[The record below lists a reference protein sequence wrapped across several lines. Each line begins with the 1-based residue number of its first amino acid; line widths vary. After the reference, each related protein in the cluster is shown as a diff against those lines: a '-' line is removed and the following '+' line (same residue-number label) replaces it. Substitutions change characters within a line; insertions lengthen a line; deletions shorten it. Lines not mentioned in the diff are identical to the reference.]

1 MTEATDADSVADG
14 APHAGHVARVREPHA
29 PTAPT
34 AHDHH
39 ASIDSI
45 KHTLTALLIAFI
57 LTLTFRGFV
66 MEGFIIPT
74 GSMAPTLLG
83 EHWRVRS
90 PLGGHDWAI
99 NGRVGPRAPGEGIEA
114 ADPISRT
121 PLTLLR
127 AERSAGDR
135 ILVLKWALGF
145 RDPERWD
152 AVVFKYPE
160 QPREN
165 FIKRLVGL
173 PGEDVWLVDGD
184 VFVRKG
190 QRHAG
195 TEARRGS
202 GEATER
208 RSDEGVEAAK
218 ENTGSSEPGAEA
230 TEHPTDSVAR
240 VNAGSSEPG
249 AAAAGR
255 PTDSDWR
262 IVRKPHRVQRAL
274 WQPVWSSEEAT
285 NEGSLSSPPRAD
297 ADDPSADGDETRTP
311 PASPWLGD
319 GWEWTNGGRS
329 LRHEGGEH
337 ARLAWNARDWPITD
351 WSPYNDPD
359 APTSRDARRYY
370 PVSDV
375 RVRFVIEPRW
385 GPWSTTVFVRATGRN
400 WSVRL
405 AEADSVDGVYLQ
417 DRSVGLEQAP
427 WHSAPILASHEWP
440 EHESPLRRAR
450 ISLDVCFVDQAV
462 EVWVDGKRALRWE
475 DDLSPHGR
483 LARATGK
490 PDADVAALL
499 GIHEHGAP
507 LDAPIRGNPLA
518 DPTLYSPP
526 EISIEFDGGP
536 ITLHRLAVDRDI
548 YYRPGVMEADPR
560 IPSRAT
566 HPLHLARLSPDEFFV
581 LGDNSG
587 ASKDGRLW
595 DTVNPWVARTLD
607 PEPGVV
613 HRSLMLGKAFFV
625 YFPAPHTVPIA
636 GQDRPLVP
644 DFGRMRWIR

>member
-1 MTEATDADSVADG
+1 MPDAGDADAPSESAPGVASGAHTPARPAHAHPSSLDSV
-14 APHAGHVARVREPHA
+14 
-29 PTAPT
+29 
-34 AHDHH
+34 
-39 ASIDSI
+39 
-45 KHTLTALLIAFI
+45 KHTLIALLIAFI
-57 LTLTFRGFV
+57 LTLSFRGFV

-99 NGRVGPRAPGEGIEA
+99 NGRVGPRALGEGIEA
-114 ADPISRT
+114 ADPISRR

-135 ILVLKWALGF
+135 ILVLKWAYAL

-165 FIKRLVGL
+165 FIKRLIGL

-190 QRHAG
+190 QRHEG
-195 TEARRGS
+195 TEAQRES
-202 GEATER
+202 GEGTER
-208 RSDEGVEAAK
+208 RSEEGVEAA
-218 ENTGSSEPGAEA
+218 EE
-230 TEHPTDSVAR
+230 
-240 VNAGSSEPG
+240 NAGSSEPDAG
-249 AAAAGR
+249 ATGH

-262 IVRKPHRVQRAL
+262 IVRKPDRVQRAL

-285 NEGSLSSPPRAD
+285 NEGPLPAPARAD
-297 ADDPSADGDETRTP
+297 ADDSSAHEETRTP
-311 PASPWLGD
+311 AASPWLGE

-337 ARLAWNARDWPITD
+337 ARLTWDSARWPIVD
-351 WSPYNDPD
+351 WNPYNDPE

-370 PVSDV
+370 PVNDV
-375 RVRFVIEPRW
+375 RVRFAVTPERDPLYMRVVIRSRDQVIEAVANRDPTFGLKGSGAGMAVTGEGTRHW
-385 GPWSTTVFVRATGRN
+385 ERAAPGSGPPLWLFRPGRPTEVEVR
-400 WSVRL
+400 V
-405 AEADSVDGVYLQ
+405 
-417 DRSVGLEQAP
+417 
-427 WHSAPILASHEWP
+427 
-440 EHESPLRRAR
+440 
-450 ISLDVCFVDQAV
+450 VDQSA
-462 EVWVDGKRALRWE
+462 ELRIDGHTVARWI
-475 DDLSPHGR
+475 DLSSARER
-483 LARATGK
+483 LARATGASGENL
-490 PDADVAALL
+490 DALL
-499 GIHEHGAP
+499 GRGPGGAP
-507 LDAPIRGNPLA
+507 LSPPPRGNPLA
-518 DPTLYSPP
+518 DPSLFAPP
-526 EISIEFDGGP
+526 EVEIDFRTGP
-536 ITLHRLAVDRDI
+536 ITVHNLAVDRDI
-548 YYRPGVMEADPR
+548 YYRPGVMEGDPR
-560 IPSRAT
+560 VPSRAA
-566 HPLHLARLSPDEFFV
+566 HPLHLASLSPDEFFV

-644 DFGRMRWIR
+644 DFGRMRFIR

>member
-1 MTEATDADSVADG
+1 MPDAGDADATSESSPGVDPA
-14 APHAGHVARVREPHA
+14 AHTPARPAHAHP
-29 PTAPT
+29 
-34 AHDHH
+34 
-39 ASIDSI
+39 SSLDSI
-45 KHTLTALLIAFI
+45 KHTLIALLIAFI

-121 PLTLLR
+121 PLTLLH

-135 ILVLKWALGF
+135 ILVLKWAMGL

-184 VFVRKG
+184 VFVRNGKASRDRG
-190 QRHAG
+190 A
-195 TEARRGS
+195 EAS
-202 GEATER
+202 
-208 RSDEGVEAAK
+208 SDEPSA
-218 ENTGSSEPGAEA
+218 SEPGAQA
-230 TEHPTDSVAR
+230 TGPQSERAIE
-240 VNAGSSEPG
+240 GSSEPG
-249 AAAAGR
+249 AAATGH

-262 IVRKPHRVQRAL
+262 IVRKPDRVQRAL
-274 WQPVWSSEEAT
+274 WQPMWSSEEAT
-285 NEGSLSSPPRAD
+285 NEGPLPAPPHTDESSA
-297 ADDPSADGDETRTP
+297 ADGDERALA
-311 PASPWLGD
+311 ASPWLGE
-319 GWEWTNGGRS
+319 GWEWRDGGRS

-337 ARLAWNARDWPITD
+337 ARLTWNARDWPIVD
-351 WSPYNDPD
+351 WNPYNDPE

-370 PVSDV
+370 PVNDV
-375 RVRFVIEPRW
+375 RVRFAVEPERPIAHVLIMVRTRGQEFWAQVDNPISGRADTIGAAALGVIGEDRPKQAVGLGPRGDAPMFAPGAATPIEFW
-385 GPWSTTVFVRATGRN
+385 LFDQRLELWVRGERVAELEYDWTPRR
-400 WSVRL
+400 RL
-405 AEADSVDGVYLQ
+405 ALATQKTD
-417 DRSVGLEQAP
+417 EQ
-427 WHSAPILASHEWP
+427 I
-440 EHESPLRRAR
+440 
-450 ISLDVCFVDQAV
+450 
-462 EVWVDGKRALRWE
+462 
-475 DDLSPHGR
+475 
-483 LARATGK
+483 
-490 PDADVAALL
+490 AALL
-499 GIHEHGAP
+499 GEGPEGGAN
-507 LDAPIRGNPLA
+507 IRGNPLA

-566 HPLHLARLSPDEFFV
+566 HPLHPASLSPDEFFV

-625 YFPAPHTVPIA
+625 YFPAPHTVPLA

>member
-1 MTEATDADSVADG
+1 MPDAGDADANSESSRGVDLA
-14 APHAGHVARVREPHA
+14 AHTPARPAHAHP
-29 PTAPT
+29 
-34 AHDHH
+34 
-39 ASIDSI
+39 SSLDSI
-45 KHTLTALLIAFI
+45 KHTLIALLIAFI

-135 ILVLKWALGF
+135 ILVLKWAMGL

-190 QRHAG
+190 KASRD
-195 TEARRGS
+195 RGIKAS
-202 GEATER
+202 
-208 RSDEGVEAAK
+208 SDGPSA
-218 ENTGSSEPGAEA
+218 NEPGAQA
-230 TEHPTDSVAR
+230 TGH
-240 VNAGSSEPG
+240 
-249 AAAAGR
+249 

-262 IVRKPHRVQRAL
+262 IVRKPDRVQRAL

-285 NEGSLSSPPRAD
+285 NEGPLPAPPHTDESSAADEDERAL
-297 ADDPSADGDETRTP
+297 A
-311 PASPWLGD
+311 ASPWLGE
-319 GWEWTNGGRS
+319 GWEWRDGGRS

-337 ARLAWNARDWPITD
+337 ARLTWNARDWPIVD
-351 WSPYNDPD
+351 WNPYNDPE

-370 PVSDV
+370 PVSDI
-375 RVRFVIEPRW
+375 RVSLAVNLPAPGRQFRVAINAEEGRWTALVIRY
-385 GPWSTTVFVRATGRN
+385 
-400 WSVRL
+400 
-405 AEADSVDGVYLQ
+405 DGGYAI
-417 DRSVGLEQAP
+417 GLEWEGLSRNANRPSPIIEHEPPAFLQAP
-427 WHSAPILASHEWP
+427 RAG
-440 EHESPLRRAR
+440 PLD
-450 ISLDVCFVDQAV
+450 I
-462 EVWVDGKRALRWE
+462 EVWRFDQSIEVWINGTRVIRGTDEMKPRE
-475 DDLSPHGR
+475 R
-483 LARATGK
+483 LARATRRSPG
-490 PDADVAALL
+490 DVAALL
-499 GIHEHGAP
+499 GYYSDEP
-507 LDAPIRGNPLA
+507 PIRGNPLA

-566 HPLHLARLSPDEFFV
+566 HPLHPASLSPDEFFV

-625 YFPAPHTVPIA
+625 YFPAPHTVPLA